1 MEGKLH
7 VEIGMDGRK
16 TVSRLEGNGL
26 ELIAAAAKCVNL
38 FYTAFE
44 RNGDG
49 EDFKDIFLGYLNE
62 KDSMVWRPRLNLE
75 ERGRG
80 DADGTEK
87 PLCDG

>member
-16 TVSRLEGNGL
+16 VVSRLEGNGL
-26 ELIAAAAKCVNL
+26 ELIAAALRCVTL
-38 FYTAFE
+38 FYTTFE
-44 RNGDG
+44 ENGLG
-49 EDFKDIFLGYLNE
+49 EDFKDIFLGCLNE

-80 DADGTEK
+80 DADGTED

>member
-16 TVSRLEGNGL
+16 VVSRLEGNGL

-49 EDFKDIFLGYLNE
+49 DSFKDIFLRYLNE
-62 KDSMVWRPRLNLE
+62 KDSMVWRPRFDLE

-80 DADGTEK
+80 DADGSEK

>member
-16 TVSRLEGNGL
+16 VVSRLEGHGRD
-26 ELIAAAAKCVNL
+26 LIEAALRCVNL

-44 RNGDG
+44 KDGFG

-62 KDSMVWRPRLNLE
+62 KDSMIWRTDIE
-75 ERGRG
+75 
-80 DADGTEK
+80 AEK
-87 PLCDG
+87 KENEG

>member
-7 VEIGMDGRK
+7 VEIGMDGQK
-16 TVSRLEGNGL
+16 VVSRLDGNGL
-26 ELIAAAAKCVNL
+26 ELIAAALRCVTL
-38 FYTAFE
+38 FYIAFE
-44 RNGDG
+44 KVGLG
-49 EDFKDIFLGYLNE
+49 ETFKDIFLGYLNE
-62 KDSMVWRPRLNLE
+62 KDSKVWRTRLDLE

>member
-16 TVSRLEGNGL
+16 VVSRLEGNGL
-26 ELIAAAAKCVNL
+26 ELIAAALRCVNL

-44 RNGDG
+44 QDGAG
-49 EDFKDIFLGYLNE
+49 EDFKDIFLGYLHE
-62 KDSMVWRPRLNLE
+62 KDSKVWRTRLDLE